1 MRKPIL
7 FLAAMILLVSA
18 AAAFSADL
26 EALVKERSVT
36 LYPEGQLL
44 GDLVIGARGKILF
57 VYVDK
62 ALAHAVRGTEMPPEW
77 LSWHTRYWGTDQ
89 AKGKAL
95 VLIRYEANKPWTFH
109 PVDISIGG
117 RHLERSDI
125 LTDKAFIAEGD
136 LPSGAEGI
144 LSVAV
149 PLENAAPGKTT
160 TLAYLEDSTEWIVPA
175 K

>member
-1 MRKPIL
+1 MRKPIVY
-7 FLAAMILLVSA
+7 LAVLLLMASA

-26 EALVKERSVT
+26 ETLVEERTVT

-44 GDLVIGARGKILF
+44 GDLVIGARGKIEF

-62 ALAHAVRGTEMPPEW
+62 ALAHAIRDVDMPPEW
-77 LSWHTRYWGTDQ
+77 LSWYSRYWGTDK

-95 VLIRYEANKPWTFH
+95 FIIRYRANKPWTFNTGDLS
-109 PVDISIGG
+109 VGG
-117 RHLERSDI
+117 RPLERGDI
-125 LTDKAFIAEGD
+125 LTDKTFIVEGD
-136 LPSGAEGI
+136 LPTGAEGI

-149 PLENAAPGKTT
+149 PLENASPGKATAF
-160 TLAYLEDSTEWIVPA
+160 AYLEDSVEWTVPA